1 MQINIHRM
9 LKRAADCQKLTNPE
23 DALSA
28 IVREYS
34 TEAELSENA
43 LDLVAAAVKEPTDQ
57 QPEQDREKRP

>member
-1 MQINIHRM
+1 MQINVHRM

-34 TEAELSENA
+34 AEAELSENA
-43 LDLVAAAVKEPTDQ
+43 LDLVAAAVKEPTDH
-57 QPEQDREKRP
+57 PEQDRKKRP

>member
-34 TEAELSENA
+34 AEAELSENA
-43 LDLVAAAVKEPTDQ
+43 LDLVAAAVKAPTD
-57 QPEQDREKRP
+57 QPEQDRKKRP

>member
-1 MQINIHRM
+1 M
-9 LKRAADCQKLTNPE
+9 
-23 DALSA
+23 SA

-34 TEAELSENA
+34 AEAELSENA

>member
-1 MQINIHRM
+1 MQINVHRM

-34 TEAELSENA
+34 AEAELSENA
-43 LDLVAAAVKEPTDQ
+43 LDRVAAAVKEPTA
-57 QPEQDREKRP
+57 QPEQATKKRP

>member
-34 TEAELSENA
+34 AEAELSENA
-43 LDLVAAAVKEPTDQ
+43 LDLVAAAGKEPTDQ
-57 QPEQDREKRP
+57 PEQDRKKRP

>member
-34 TEAELSENA
+34 AEAELSENA
-43 LDLVAAAVKEPTDQ
+43 LDLVAAAKEPTDQ
-57 QPEQDREKRP
+57 QPEQDRKKRP

>member
-23 DALSA
+23 DVLSA

-34 TEAELSENA
+34 AEAELSENA
-43 LDLVAAAVKEPTDQ
+43 LDLVSAAVKEPTDQ
-57 QPEQDREKRP
+57 PEQDRKKRP

>member
-23 DALSA
+23 DVLSA

-34 TEAELSENA
+34 AEAELSENA
-43 LDLVAAAVKEPTDQ
+43 LDLVWAAVKEPTDQ
-57 QPEQDREKRP
+57 PEQDRKKRP

>member
-23 DALSA
+23 DTLSA

-34 TEAELSENA
+34 AEAELSENA

-57 QPEQDREKRP
+57 PEQDRKKRP

>member
-34 TEAELSENA
+34 AEAELSENA

-57 QPEQDREKRP
+57 PEQDWKKRP

>member
-1 MQINIHRM
+1 MQINVHRM

-34 TEAELSENA
+34 AEG
-43 LDLVAAAVKEPTDQ
+43 
-57 QPEQDREKRP
+57 QPSFLA